1 MKKVLSTKDIMEIME
16 IGENTAYKL
25 IKEAEYT
32 GIFRVIK
39 IGKVYRISAE
49 SFMNWLDGKEE
60 ADL

>member
-1 MKKVLSTKDIMEIME
+1 MKKVLSTKDIMEIMQ

-25 IKEAEYT
+25 IKEAEHT

>member
-1 MKKVLSTKDIMEIME
+1 MEIMQ

-25 IKEAEYT
+25 IKQAEHT

-60 ADL
+60 VGL